1 MKALL
6 WKDYRQNRQ
15 LLLAAGILFLLPYAF
30 VIALRCLEILRFGQG
45 LDVNWARDIEG
56 ASVGGLGISAVL
68 CAFIAGNAVAGERAD
83 RSAEFTA
90 YLPIPRRSAIASKAI
105 TAVGI
110 CVLLL
115 LLNSLILLVADWFF
129 KEQWPVSHVVDNR
142 DVFYVLFLMAMT
154 AGFIFGV
161 AWLCS
166 TLLRSPAM
174 AAAGGIVAVI
184 VLFMGLT
191 YLEEMYGVATVAFDR
206 WYPILCLILGSGC
219 FVAGTAYYLCRAEP

>member
-15 LLLAAGILFLLPYAF
+15 LLLAAGSFALFPSAF
-30 VIALRCLEILRFGQG
+30 VIVLRCLELLRYGHV

-56 ASVGGLGISAVL
+56 ASVGSLGISAVL

-83 RSAEFTA
+83 RSAEFAA

-115 LLNSLILLVADWFF
+115 LVNSLIFTAAWFSQ
-129 KEQWPVSHVVDNR
+129 EQAPVSHVVDNR
-142 DVFYVLFLMAMT
+142 GVFYVLYLMAMT

-161 AWLCS
+161 AWLLS
-166 TLLRSPAM
+166 TLLRSPVM

-184 VLFMGLT
+184 VLLMGLT

-219 FVAGTAYYLCRAEP
+219 FVAGTLHYLRRVEA

>member
-30 VIALRCLEILRFGQG
+30 VIVMRCVEILRFGQG
-45 LDVNWARDIEG
+45 LDVGWARDMEG
-56 ASVGGLGISAVL
+56 ASIASMGISVVL

-83 RSAEFTA
+83 RSAEFAA

-105 TAVGI
+105 TAV
-110 CVLLL
+110 CMCLLML
-115 LLNSLILLVADWFF
+115 LLNSLIFTAAWLVQERTAI
-129 KEQWPVSHVVDNR
+129 SHVVDNPDAL
-142 DVFYVLFLMAMT
+142 DVAVNMAIT
-154 AGFIFGV
+154 AVFIFGV
-161 AWLCS
+161 SWLLS

-184 VLFMGLT
+184 VLFMGL
-191 YLEEMYGVATVAFDR
+191 LLVEELRGAGNDEVERSYAL
-206 WYPILCLILGSGC
+206 LCLLLGSGC
-219 FVAGTAYYLCRAEP
+219 FLAGVVCYLRGVEA